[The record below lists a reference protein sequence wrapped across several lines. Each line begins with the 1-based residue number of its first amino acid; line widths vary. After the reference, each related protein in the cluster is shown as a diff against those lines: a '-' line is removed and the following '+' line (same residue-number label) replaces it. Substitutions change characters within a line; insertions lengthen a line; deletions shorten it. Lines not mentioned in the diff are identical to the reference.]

1 MLLHTGE
8 CVRFVQHCV
17 YCATLCVLYNIEKQY
32 MCVVVFITSSF
43 LHCSFAVCIVNMCKD
58 TVLSKHTQSHL
69 HTHPSPPP
77 PPTQFVLNHG
87 KPVGTSIPA
96 TEHSVMTAWPA
107 ERDAIER
114 MIDEFG
120 DGLFA
125 CVLDS
130 YDYSKV

>member
-1 MLLHTGE
+1 MLLYPGRMLVEWVE
-8 CVRFVQHCV
+8 CVADYHVQQE
-17 YCATLCVLYNIEKQY
+17 Y
-32 MCVVVFITSSF
+32 
-43 LHCSFAVCIVNMCKD
+43 
-58 TVLSKHTQSHL
+58 HL
-69 HTHPSPPP
+69 HSPTQPMC
-77 PPTQFVLNHG
+77 TQFVLNQG